1 MTNTFALLGR
11 LELTNVRLAANS
23 NGVRV
28 LQSRRPPTTTRS
40 DIAAEDD
47 NDGGPPLL
55 PPPFFPPSTT
65 TAIQSDGRAWDE
77 DVSQISRGHAR
88 YLTASDLAPARIHFP
103 PQNRGLTIHDDAEST
118 PCEVHGQALLATP
131 TQTALAAAKPIGRVR
146 RFATSRSRCRQS
158 PAVPHP
164 PFALALDNTL
174 RSRRRFQD
182 LATEQAT
189 RTLDGM
195 CRVVRC
201 GRQRAR
207 KDARPPI
214 CSELSSCTIGHER
227 AAYHPRTL
235 APTDSLSSRRLPT
248 PDAHP
253 PTLVLNPK
261 PLPIRVVRPGWRR
274 ALREGEQRSRQWG
287 RRHGLLG
294 TYQTGSRTSRTRI
307 ASRMAGHDGW
317 RCCCEGRWQSGAGG
331 GCESDRRLEARMS
344 EVAGERTDDAIASQ
358 VTRRRAARSGWR
370 GRCPADEVLL
380 LCINL
385 GFALAHAP
393 TGLSPPEWPNSNVR
407 ICRCAPA
414 FTWRLNL
421 SASATCL
428 SIVMLTHFRLCH
440 PPSFLFRKNGLCAL
454 PCCHPPSFF
463 STSNPTRLTCLTALP
478 TPFSPPA
485 LNLLAPA
492 SVASHIELSANA
504 CMRSTE
510 ARQLHEN
517 DGGDDELERAK
528 DVGDKSEDRRDR
540 G

>member
-1 MTNTFALLGR
+1 MTNTFALLGLGPRAGR

-77 DVSQISRGHAR
+77 DVSQISRGPSFGAAGG
-88 YLTASDLAPARIHFP
+88 YLNAS
-103 PQNRGLTIHDDAEST
+103 
-118 PCEVHGQALLATP
+118 GQALLATP

-370 GRCPADEVLL
+370 GRCPADEVL
-380 LCINL
+380 
-385 GFALAHAP
+385 
-393 TGLSPPEWPNSNVR
+393 
-407 ICRCAPA
+407 
-414 FTWRLNL
+414 
-421 SASATCL
+421 
-428 SIVMLTHFRLCH
+428 
-440 PPSFLFRKNGLCAL
+440 
-454 PCCHPPSFF
+454 
-463 STSNPTRLTCLTALP
+463 
-478 TPFSPPA
+478 
-485 LNLLAPA
+485 
-492 SVASHIELSANA
+492 
-504 CMRSTE
+504 
-510 ARQLHEN
+510 
-517 DGGDDELERAK
+517 
-528 DVGDKSEDRRDR
+528 
-540 G
+540 